1 LKIVIASDSF
11 KGCLPSLEVA
21 ESIKSGILEVLPNAD
36 VSCLAISDGGE
47 GFVKSIIENC
57 GGKIVSAEV
66 CNPVGEKMSSFYGI
80 SEDGNTA
87 FIESAAASG
96 ITLIPESLKN
106 PMVTTSF
113 GTGEMIL
120 CAITTGFRKIV
131 IGLGGSATTDG
142 GAGALQALGVKFLD
156 ETGNEIKRGGGSL
169 CDLET
174 IDTLDLDKRINDC
187 EVLLVCD
194 VNNPLFGKTGAA
206 DVYAEQKGATI
217 EEIKILDDNLRHF
230 AEKVNLFFNK
240 DISTIP
246 GGGAA
251 GGLGAGLSSFLDA
264 DIKSGTNFLLEMINF
279 REKIKDTDLVITGEG
294 RLDKQ
299 TQFGKAPFR
308 IAQICRRQ
316 NIPVAAV
323 CGSVK
328 AGTNTSVFNK
338 VYQLTSCRI
347 TEEYAIKNVKEL
359 LRETGKQISIDLS
372 CKGKETDV

>member
-1 LKIVIASDSF
+1 MKIVIASDSF

-66 CNPVGEKMSSFYGI
+66 CNPLGVKISSFYGI
-80 SEDGNTA
+80 SKDGNTA

-96 ITLIPESLKN
+96 ITLIPEHLRN

-113 GTGEMIL
+113 GTGELIL
-120 CAITTGFRKIV
+120 EAIETGCRKIV

-142 GAGALQALGVKFLD
+142 GVGALQALGVKFLD
-156 ETGNEIKRGGGSL
+156 KTEKEIKRGGGFL
-169 CDLET
+169 CDINT
-174 IDTLDLDKRINDC
+174 IDTSDLDKRINDC
-187 EVLLVCD
+187 KIILVCD
-194 VNNPLFGKTGAA
+194 VNNPLFGKSGASY
-206 DVYAEQKGATI
+206 VYAEQKGASK
-217 EEIKILDDNLRHF
+217 EEIKILDDNLKHL
-230 AEKVNLFFNK
+230 AEKVNFFLNK

-246 GGGAA
+246 GSGAA
-251 GGLGAGLSSFLDA
+251 GGLGAGLSAFLDA

-279 REKIKDTDLVITGEG
+279 HEQIKDADFVITGEG
-294 RLDKQ
+294 SLDSQ
-299 TQFGKAPFR
+299 TQFGKAPYQ
-308 IAQICRRQ
+308 IAQICSRQ

-323 CGSVK
+323 CGCVK
-328 AGTNTSVFNK
+328 IGTNTSVFNK
-338 VYQLTSCRI
+338 VYHLTSCRI

-359 LRETGKQISIDLS
+359 LRETGKQITIDFS